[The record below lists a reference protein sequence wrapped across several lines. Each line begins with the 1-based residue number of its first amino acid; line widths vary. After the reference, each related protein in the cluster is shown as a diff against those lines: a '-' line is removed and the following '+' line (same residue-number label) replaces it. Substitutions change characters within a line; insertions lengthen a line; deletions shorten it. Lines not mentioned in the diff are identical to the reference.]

1 MQCHGRPW
9 SGHRRAKFRREVA
22 VSSPAERLSVFSPWA
37 DRTSS
42 KDARRRFAVAIT
54 AVIVAAS
61 LRLVF
66 VALLGQRFLFVT
78 FFMALFV
85 SAWYGGF
92 WPSILS
98 LVLSLLIVYFALP
111 PAERTFDI
119 TTQVSASAV
128 LFTLIGVATAWL
140 GETRLRAFRR
150 AEEHAR
156 LAADAAARAEEER
169 LRAEEEAIKAE
180 EAAAESE
187 QAAHEAAEALSGQL
201 RAEEAVR
208 RSELELSDFFEN
220 ASIGI
225 HWLSA
230 NGTIIRSN
238 RAELQM
244 LGYEAPQLLGRGIAE
259 CHADP
264 DVAEDILRRLSAD
277 EVLDDYPARFR
288 CMDGTIRDVLI
299 SGSVYRENGQYVHAR
314 CFVRDVTEQKRA
326 EEAVR
331 SLQRLESVG
340 QLAGG
345 VAHEVNNQMTVVLG
359 AADFILRRGDLAAPV
374 RNDVEIMR
382 DAAQRSA
389 GITAQLLAFGR
400 RQILRPEV
408 VVLST
413 VVAEFLPVLQRTLG
427 ERYEVSFEPSPRPS
441 RVRADRRQLEQV
453 LLNLALN
460 AADAM
465 PRGGH
470 LWLRTA
476 RVELTESDPRLP
488 LEPSV
493 RPGSYVEFAMTD
505 EGMGMDAQT
514 LERIF
519 DPFFTTKGPGRGTGL
534 GLSTVYGI
542 IRQSGG
548 YVAAYSKPGQ
558 GTTFVAFLP
567 LTSGPIEETTDPTTT
582 TSVAG
587 RETVLIVEDQPEV
600 RRMAARALQAEGYEV
615 VEAVDGREAL
625 DILTANGVNV
635 ALVVTDIALPRLDGL
650 VLARELTSLLP
661 GIPVLMMTGYTNSE
675 SMRRTALARGLPLL
689 EKPFTAAELARR
701 VRGALDG
708 RGP

>member
-1 MQCHGRPW
+1 MKYPADCPATVQPSSR
-9 SGHRRAKFRREVA
+9 KVA
-22 VSSPAERLSVFSPWA
+22 VSTPAERFSVFSPWA

-42 KDARRRFAVAIT
+42 LDARRRYAVAIA
-54 AVIVAAS
+54 AVIVAAC
-61 LRLVF
+61 LRLIF
-66 VALLGQRFLFVT
+66 VALLSQRFLFVT

-85 SAWYGGF
+85 SAWYAGF
-92 WPSILS
+92 GPTILT
-98 LVLSLLIVYFALP
+98 LVLSLLTVYLALP
-111 PAERTFDI
+111 PAERVLDV
-119 TTQVSASAV
+119 TTQVGAAAV
-128 LFTLIGVATAWL
+128 LFTLIGLATAWL

-156 LAADAAARAEEER
+156 LAAAEAARAEEER
-169 LRAEEEAIKAE
+169 LRAEDEAVKAE

-187 QAAHEAAEALSGQL
+187 QAAQEAAEALLGQM

-220 ASIGI
+220 ASVGI

-230 NGTIIRSN
+230 DGTIIRSN

-244 LGYEAPQLLGRGIAE
+244 LGYEAAELLGRNVAD

-264 DVAEDILRRLSAD
+264 DVAADILRRLKAG
-277 EVLDDYPARFR
+277 EVLDEYPARFR
-288 CMDGTIRDVLI
+288 TKDGSVRDALV
-299 SGSVYRENGQYVHAR
+299 SGSVYQENGRFVHAR

-359 AADFILRRGDLAAPV
+359 AAGFILRRADLPAPV
-374 RNDVEIMR
+374 RADVEIMR

-400 RQILRPEV
+400 RQILRPEI

-413 VVAEFLPVLQRTLG
+413 VVAEFLPVLRRTLG
-427 ERYEVSFEPSPRPS
+427 ERYEVLFEPSPTPN

-460 AADAM
+460 ASDAM
-465 PRGGH
+465 PRGGR

-476 RVELTESDPRLP
+476 RVELSESDPRLP

-493 RPGSYVEFAMTD
+493 RPGLYVEFAMTD
-505 EGMGMDAQT
+505 EGVGMEDAT

-519 DPFFTTKGPGRGTGL
+519 EPFFTTKGPGKGTGL

-548 YVAAYSKPGQ
+548 YVAARSAPGA
-558 GTTFVAFLP
+558 GTTFLAYLP
-567 LTSGPIEETTDPTTT
+567 VTGETSAATADTSLPTQTRG
-582 TSVAG
+582 SERILV
-587 RETVLIVEDQPEV
+587 VEDQPEV
-600 RRMAARALQAEGYEV
+600 RQMAVRALQAEGYEV
-615 VEAVDGREAL
+615 VEANDGQEAL
-625 DILTANGVNV
+625 DLIRAGGPTV
-635 ALVVTDIALPRLDGL
+635 ALVVTDLALPRLDGL
-650 VLARELTSLLP
+650 ALARELATSAPEL
-661 GIPVLMMTGYTNSE
+661 PVLMMTGYTSSE
-675 SMRRTALARGLPLL
+675 SMRRSAMARGHPLL
-689 EKPFTAAELARR
+689 EKPFTTDELARR
-701 VRGALDG
+701 VRIALDG
-708 RGP
+708 HGP

>member
-1 MQCHGRPW
+1 MRYPGRSFSVTVEP
-9 SGHRRAKFRREVA
+9 SFAREVA
-22 VSSPAERLSVFSPWA
+22 VSTPAERVSVFSPWA

-42 KDARRRFAVAIT
+42 MDARRRYAVAIA
-54 AVIVAAS
+54 AVFLAAC
-61 LRLVF
+61 LRLII
-66 VALLGQRFLFVT
+66 VALLGQRFLYVT

-92 WPSILS
+92 GPSVLA
-98 LVLSLLIVYFALP
+98 LVLSLFVVYLALP
-111 PAERTFDI
+111 PVERVFDM
-119 TTQVSASAV
+119 TSQVTASGV
-128 LFTLIGVATAWL
+128 LFAVIGIATAWL

-150 AEEHAR
+150 AQDHAR
-156 LAADAAARAEEER
+156 LAAEAANRAEEER
-169 LRAEEEAIKAE
+169 LRAEDEAIKAE

-187 QAAHEAAEALSGQL
+187 QAAQEAAEALSGQL

-220 ASIGI
+220 ASVGI

-230 NGTIIRSN
+230 DGTIIRSN
-238 RAELQM
+238 RAEHEM
-244 LGYEAPQLLGRGIAE
+244 LGYEPPELLGRNAVD
-259 CHADP
+259 CYADP
-264 DVAEDILRRLSAD
+264 DAARDILRRLTD
-277 EVLDDYPARFR
+277 GETLNDYPARLR
-288 CMDGTIRDVLI
+288 CKDGSTRDVLI
-299 SGSVYRENGQYVHAR
+299 STSAYRDNGRFVHAR
-314 CFVRDVTEQKRA
+314 GFVRDITEQKRA

-359 AADFILRRGDLAAPV
+359 AADFILRRADVSDTV
-374 RNDVEIMR
+374 RTDVEIMR
-382 DAAQRSA
+382 AAAQRSA

-408 VVLST
+408 VVLQT
-413 VVAEFLPVLQRTLG
+413 VVEEFLPVLQRTLG
-427 ERYEVSFEPSPRPS
+427 ERYEVTFEPSPNPS

-465 PRGGH
+465 PDGGR

-493 RPGSYVEFAMTD
+493 RAGIYVEFAMTD
-505 EGMGMDAQT
+505 EGVGMDNAT
-514 LERIF
+514 LERVF
-519 DPFFTTKGPGRGTGL
+519 EPFFTTKGPGKGTGL

-548 YVAAYSKPGQ
+548 YVAARSAPGQ
-558 GTTFVAFLP
+558 GTTFLSYLP
-567 LTSGPIEETTDPTTT
+567 VTGETTADPADLPKATR
-582 TSVAG
+582 SGG
-587 RETVLIVEDQPEV
+587 RETVLVVEDQPEV
-600 RRMAARALQAEGYEV
+600 RQMAVRALKAEGYEV
-615 VEAVDGREAL
+615 VEAKDGRDAL
-625 DILTANGVNV
+625 DILAADRPPV
-635 ALVVTDIALPRLDGL
+635 ALVVTDLALPRIDGL
-650 VLARELTSLLP
+650 TLARELATVLP
-661 GIPVLMMTGYTNSE
+661 DVPVLMMTGYTSSE
-675 SMRRTALARGLPLL
+675 LMRRSAMARGHPLL
-689 EKPFTAAELARR
+689 EKPFTADELARR

-708 RGP
+708 GTP

>member
-1 MQCHGRPW
+1 MRYPGRPRPATVEP
-9 SGHRRAKFRREVA
+9 SFVPEVA
-22 VSSPAERLSVFSPWA
+22 VSTPAERVSVFSPWA

-42 KDARRRFAVAIT
+42 MDARRRYAVAIA
-54 AVIVAAS
+54 AVILAAC
-61 LRLVF
+61 LRLIL

-92 WPSILS
+92 GPSILA
-98 LVLSLLIVYFALP
+98 LALSLLIVYFAVP
-111 PAERTFDI
+111 PVERVFDI
-119 TTQVSASAV
+119 TSQVSASSV
-128 LFTLIGVATAWL
+128 LFAVIGIATAWL

-156 LAADAAARAEEER
+156 LAAVAAKRAEEER
-169 LRAEEEAIKAE
+169 LRAEDEAVKAE

-187 QAAHEAAEALSGQL
+187 QAAQEAAEALRGQK

-220 ASIGI
+220 ASVGI
-225 HWLSA
+225 HWLA
-230 NGTIIRSN
+230 ADGTIIRSN

-244 LGYEAPQLLGRGIAE
+244 LGYEPQEFLGLNIAE
-259 CHADP
+259 CHTEPGVAD
-264 DVAEDILRRLSAD
+264 DILRRLSAG
-277 EVLDDYPARFR
+277 EALNDYPARFR
-288 CMDGTIRDVLI
+288 CKDGSTREVLI
-299 SGSVYRENGQYVHAR
+299 SGSVYRESGRFVHAR
-314 CFVRDVTEQKRA
+314 CFTRDVTDQKRA

-359 AADFILRRGDLAAPV
+359 AADFILRRGDVPAAV
-374 RNDVEIMR
+374 RTDVEIMR

-389 GITAQLLAFGR
+389 GITSQLLAFGR

-408 VVLST
+408 VVLSE
-413 VVAEFLPVLQRTLG
+413 VVADFLPVLRRTLG
-427 ERYEVSFEPSPRPS
+427 ERYEVSFEPAPRPS

-465 PRGGH
+465 PRGGR

-488 LEPSV
+488 LEPVV
-493 RPGSYVEFAMTD
+493 RPGTYVEFAMTD
-505 EGMGMDAQT
+505 EGVGMDPAT
-514 LERIF
+514 LERVF
-519 DPFFTTKGPGRGTGL
+519 EPFFTTKGPGKGTGL

-548 YVAAYSKPGQ
+548 YVAARSTPGQ
-558 GTTFVAFLP
+558 GTTFVAYLP
-567 LTSGPIEETTDPTTT
+567 VTSESAADGTDQSETR
-582 TSVAG
+582 SSRG
-587 RETVLIVEDQPEV
+587 RETVLVVEDQPEV
-600 RRMAARALQAEGYEV
+600 RQMAVRALKAEGYQV
-615 VEAVDGREAL
+615 IEAKDGRDAL
-625 DILTANGVNV
+625 DILAAGAPPV
-635 ALVVTDIALPRLDGL
+635 ALVVTDLALPRLDGL
-650 VLARELTSLLP
+650 ALARELAIVLP
-661 GIPVLMMTGYTNSE
+661 SVPVLMMTGYTSSE
-675 SMRRTALARGLPLL
+675 SMRRSALARGHPLL
-689 EKPFTAAELARR
+689 EKPFTADELARR
-701 VRGALDG
+701 VRVALDSG
-708 RGP
+708 